1 MVVSK
6 LSSLEVGLDG
16 ACDADLDYV
25 LPMVVSKLSWLFLGG
40 AESIGLV
47 QILMAFAFGGL
58 GMPWGASD
66 SYDAMVGH
74 VSGRPSGG

>member
-1 MVVSK
+1 MANYTAAVLCYVRC
-6 LSSLEVGLDG
+6 LSVQNLWGMAFDEKWRIAALR
-16 ACDADLDYV
+16 
-25 LPMVVSKLSWLFLGG
+25 GG
-40 AESIGLV
+40 
-47 QILMAFAFGGL
+47 AFAFGGL